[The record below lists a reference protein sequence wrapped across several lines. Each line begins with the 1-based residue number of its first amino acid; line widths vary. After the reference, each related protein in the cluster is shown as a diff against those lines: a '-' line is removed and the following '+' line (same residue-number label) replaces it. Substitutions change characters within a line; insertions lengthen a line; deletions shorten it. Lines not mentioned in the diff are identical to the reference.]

1 MSAPSAGAAG
11 PLQTGWV
18 AERVGPRIRARRME
32 RGISLRELARRT
44 QLSASFVSLV
54 ETGRCAPSL
63 SSLRAISSELEISVD
78 ALLSDCR
85 HAEARA

>member
-1 MSAPSAGAAG
+1 MSAPSPRAAG
-11 PLQTGWV
+11 PQQSVWV

-44 QLSASFVSLV
+44 DLSASFVSLV

-63 SSLRAISSELEISVD
+63 SSLRAISSELEISAD
-78 ALLSDCR
+78 ALLSER
-85 HAEARA
+85 RPV